1 MDEIDWAKA
10 SFWLAI
16 VLCVIATFIILVLAM
31 LCYKVFR
38 TSPEITKSKNL
49 GSQEIYEYI

>member
-16 VLCVIATFIILVLAM
+16 TLCVIATFIILVLTI

-38 TSPEITKSKNL
+38 TSPETAKAKNL